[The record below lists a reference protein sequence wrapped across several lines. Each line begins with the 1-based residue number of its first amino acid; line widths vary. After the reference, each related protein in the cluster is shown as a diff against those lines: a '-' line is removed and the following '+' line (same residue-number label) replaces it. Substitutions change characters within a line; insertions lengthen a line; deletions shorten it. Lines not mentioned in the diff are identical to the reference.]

1 MSNEVPVVF
10 HNDSNYDYHSIMK
23 KLANKVEGKFECL
36 GENTKNYKTLSVQI
50 EKQVIKIDK
59 DANESILNISSKIQF
74 FDSARFMVT
83 SLSNLVDNLT
93 NRIHKTKCKNFCC
106 FLEHKTV

>member
-1 MSNEVPVVF
+1 M
-10 HNDSNYDYHSIMK
+10 IIILLWK

-50 EKQVIKIDK
+50 EKQVDK